1 MADRAKQPLLLFFT
15 SAQSGPGRRMESLLA
30 NLARK
35 ERDRLRVSRVDVD
48 EHPDLA
54 ERLDVTE
61 VPTLVLVDG
70 RKPVARLEG
79 RSSAPRIE
87 RMIGGHLD
95 AAKRCNPA
103 AVSSRSI
110 G

>member
-1 MADRAKQPLLLFFT
+1 
-15 SAQSGPGRRMESLLA
+15 MESLLA

-35 ERDRLRVSRVDVD
+35 ERERLRVSRVDID

-61 VPTLVLVDG
+61 VPTLVLVSEH
-70 RKPVARLEG
+70 RAVARLEG

-87 RMIGGHLD
+87 RMIGRHLD
-95 AAKRCNPA
+95 ASNRRNPA
-103 AVSSRSI
+103 AVHSRTI

>member
-1 MADRAKQPLLLFFT
+1 MDLAKRPLLLFFT
-15 SAQSGPGRRMESLLA
+15 SARSGPGRRLESLLA

-35 ERDRLRVSRVDVD
+35 ERERLRVSRVDID

-54 ERLDVTE
+54 ERLDVRE
-61 VPTLVLVDG
+61 VPTLVLVSE

-87 RMIGGHLD
+87 RMIGRHLD
-95 AAKRCNPA
+95 ASQRRNPA

>member
-1 MADRAKQPLLLFFT
+1 
-15 SAQSGPGRRMESLLA
+15 MESLLA

-35 ERDRLRVSRVDVD
+35 ERERLRVSRVDID

-54 ERLDVTE
+54 ERLEVTE
-61 VPTLVLVDG
+61 VPTLVLVSG

-87 RMIGGHLD
+87 RMIGRHFDALD
-95 AAKRCNPA
+95 ARNPA
-103 AVSSRSI
+103 PVSSRTI

>member
-1 MADRAKQPLLLFFT
+1 
-15 SAQSGPGRRMESLLA
+15 MESLLA

-35 ERDRLRVSRVDVD
+35 ERERLRVSRVDVD

-61 VPTLVLVDG
+61 VPTLVLVSE
-70 RKPVARLEG
+70 RRPVARLEG

-87 RMIGGHLD
+87 RMIGRHLE
-95 AAKRCNPA
+95 AGERRNPP
-103 AVSSRSI
+103 AVSSRTI

>member
-1 MADRAKQPLLLFFT
+1 
-15 SAQSGPGRRMESLLA
+15 MESLLA

-35 ERDRLRVSRVDVD
+35 ERGRLRVSRVDVD
-48 EHPDLA
+48 EHPKLA

-61 VPTLVLVDG
+61 VPTLVLVSE

-87 RMIGGHLD
+87 RMIGRHLE
-95 AAKRCNPA
+95 AQQRCNPP
-103 AVSSRSI
+103 AVSSRST

>member
-1 MADRAKQPLLLFFT
+1 
-15 SAQSGPGRRMESLLA
+15 MESLLA

-48 EHPDLA
+48 AHPELVQ
-54 ERLDVTE
+54 RLDVTE

-87 RMIGGHLD
+87 RMIGRHLD
-95 AAKRCNPA
+95 VANRGNPD
-103 AVSSRSI
+103 RSLLA
-110 G
+110 

>member
-1 MADRAKQPLLLFFT
+1 MDRAKRPLLLFFT
-15 SAQSGPGRRMESLLA
+15 SARSGPGRRMESLLA

-35 ERDRLRVSRVDVD
+35 ERERLRVSRVDIE

-54 ERLDVTE
+54 ERLEVKE
-61 VPTLVLVDG
+61 VPTLVLVSDH
-70 RKPVARLEG
+70 KAVARLEG

-87 RMIGGHLD
+87 RMIGRHLE
-95 AAKRCNPA
+95 AQAGRNPA
-103 AVSSRSI
+103 AVSTRSI

>member
-1 MADRAKQPLLLFFT
+1 
-15 SAQSGPGRRMESLLA
+15 MESLLA

-35 ERDRLRVSRVDVD
+35 ERERLRVSRVDVD

-54 ERLDVTE
+54 ERLKVTE
-61 VPTLVLVDG
+61 VPTLVLLSE
-70 RKPVARLEG
+70 RKPVDRLEG

-87 RMIGGHLD
+87 RMIGRHLESQE
-95 AAKRCNPA
+95 RRNPA
-103 AVSSRSI
+103 AVSSRTI

>member
-1 MADRAKQPLLLFFT
+1 
-15 SAQSGPGRRMESLLA
+15 MESLLA

-35 ERDRLRVSRVDVD
+35 ERERLRVSRVDVD

-54 ERLDVTE
+54 DRLDVTE
-61 VPTLVLVDG
+61 VPTLVLLSE

-87 RMIGGHLD
+87 RMIGRYLESQE
-95 AAKRCNPA
+95 RRNPA
-103 AVSSRSI
+103 AVSSRTI

>member
-1 MADRAKQPLLLFFT
+1 
-15 SAQSGPGRRMESLLA
+15 MESLLA

-35 ERDRLRVSRVDVD
+35 ERERLRVSRVDVD

-54 ERLDVTE
+54 ERLEVKE
-61 VPTLVLVDG
+61 VPTLVLVSE

-87 RMIGGHLD
+87 RMIGGHLE
-95 AAKRCNPA
+95 AVQRRNPA
-103 AVSSRSI
+103 TVSSRSN

>member
-1 MADRAKQPLLLFFT
+1 MDRAKQPLLLFFT
-15 SAQSGPGRRMESLLA
+15 SARSGPGRRMESLLA

-35 ERDRLRVSRVDVD
+35 ERERLRVSRVDVD

-54 ERLDVTE
+54 ERLDVRE
-61 VPTLVLVDG
+61 VPTLVLVSE

-87 RMIGGHLD
+87 RMIGRHLESQD
-95 AAKRCNPA
+95 RRNPA
-103 AVSSRSI
+103 AVSSRTI

>member
-1 MADRAKQPLLLFFT
+1 
-15 SAQSGPGRRMESLLA
+15 MESLLA

-35 ERDRLRVSRVDVD
+35 ERGRLRVSRVDVD
-48 EHPDLA
+48 EHPKLA

-61 VPTLVLVDG
+61 VPTLVLVSE

-87 RMIGGHLD
+87 RMIGLHLE
-95 AAKRCNPA
+95 AQQRRNPP
-103 AVSSRSI
+103 AVSSRST

>member
-1 MADRAKQPLLLFFT
+1 
-15 SAQSGPGRRMESLLA
+15 MESLLA

-35 ERDRLRVSRVDVD
+35 ERERLRVSRVDVD

-54 ERLDVTE
+54 ERLDVRE
-61 VPTLVLVDG
+61 VPTLVLVSE

-87 RMIGGHLD
+87 RMIGGHLE
-95 AAKRCNPA
+95 AVRRRNPA
-103 AVSSRSI
+103 AVSSRSN

>member
-1 MADRAKQPLLLFFT
+1 
-15 SAQSGPGRRMESLLA
+15 MESLLA

-35 ERDRLRVSRVDVD
+35 ERERLRVSRVDVE

-54 ERLDVTE
+54 ERLEVTE
-61 VPTLVLVDG
+61 VPTLILVSG
-70 RKPVARLEG
+70 RKPIARLEG

-87 RMIGGHLD
+87 RMIGRHLE
-95 AAKRCNPA
+95 ASEPRNPA
-103 AVSSRSI
+103 AVSSRTI

>member
-1 MADRAKQPLLLFFT
+1 
-15 SAQSGPGRRMESLLA
+15 MESLLA

-35 ERDRLRVSRVDVD
+35 ERGRLRVSRVDVD
-48 EHPDLA
+48 EHPELV
-54 ERLDVTE
+54 ERLEVTE

-87 RMIGGHLD
+87 RMVGRHLD
-95 AAKRCNPA
+95 ASEPGNPDPSLLA
-103 AVSSRSI
+103 
-110 G
+110 